1 MDPEIKANWL
11 AALRSGEYTQAEGQ
25 LHDGGNK
32 YCCLGVLCVVG
43 ELEWQRYD
51 VLDLDGKPYLSFLPP
66 LFARTIF
73 KEALY
78 PHYLDEGV
86 NSPPVAVSSSDFA
99 DAEKVKT
106 SLERYG
112 ELIVQDDAAWY
123 ARSVNLTS
131 LNDAGATFK
140 EIANIIERE
149 FITQRLEFNGSS

>member
-43 ELEWQRYD
+43 ELEWQRDD

-66 LFARTIF
+66 LFARAIF

-106 SLERYG
+106 SLEGYG

-131 LNDAGATFK
+131 LNDGGATFE